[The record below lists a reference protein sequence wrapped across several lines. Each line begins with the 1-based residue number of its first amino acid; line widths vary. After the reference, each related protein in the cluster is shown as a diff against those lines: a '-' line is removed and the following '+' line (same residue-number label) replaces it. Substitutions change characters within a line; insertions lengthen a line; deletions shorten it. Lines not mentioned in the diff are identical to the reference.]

1 MIDADSDA
9 DSLYKHANFM
19 AIEIATG
26 LKRARQKGTLHACTC
41 RLLHNAE

>member
-26 LKRARQKGTLHACTC
+26 LKSSPKRNFARMHLSTFA
-41 RLLHNAE
+41 